1 MLQELFGL
9 YVQGLFLSSI
19 TVLII
24 CSLWMLIRARSK
36 KDKTA
41 SEKQVFLYEMITIA
55 ILLIPIV
62 SFAFMSI
69 LIVLKS

>member
-1 MLQELFGL
+1 MLKELFGL
-9 YVQGLFLSSI
+9 YVQGLILSSI

-24 CSLWMLIRARSK
+24 CCLWTLLRARSK

-41 SEKQVFLYEMITIA
+41 SEKQTFLYEMITIA
-55 ILLIPIV
+55 IILIPIV
-62 SFAFMSI
+62 SFAYMSI

>member
-9 YVQGLFLSSI
+9 YVQGLMLSST
-19 TVLII
+19 TVLTI
-24 CSLWMLIRARSK
+24 CFLWMVIRARRK

-41 SEKQVFLYEMITIA
+41 SEKQAFLYEMITIA